1 MMGLRNALIAGLL
14 ALPAAPAP
22 AAKISAPVNAN
33 LTKPLTLASLQSLD
47 LGTILLVG
55 TGNWSG
61 ATVGMSRAG
70 TFSCTDARLTC
81 TGAVLPAKYR
91 VTGSNRTVVW
101 ISAPNVVLT
110 NAADPSQKLTLVV
123 DSPGSIVIPN
133 SGNPGADFM
142 LGGSITVGS
151 STPAGSYSG
160 IFNVT
165 VNY

>member
-1 MMGLRNALIAGLL
+1 MARRGNAVMAILL
-14 ALPAAPAP
+14 MLAATPAT

-33 LTKPLTLASLQSLD
+33 LTKPLTLSSLQSLD
-47 LGTILLVG
+47 LGSILLVG
-55 TGNWSG
+55 TGTWSG
-61 ATVGMSRAG
+61 ATVGVSRTG
-70 TFSCTDARLTC
+70 TLSCSDVRLTC

-91 VTGSNRTVVW
+91 VTGTNRTVVW

-110 NAADPSQKLTLVV
+110 NATDPSQKLTLVV
-123 DSPGSIVIPN
+123 DSPGSITLPN
-133 SGNPGADFM
+133 SGNPGADFT

>member
-1 MMGLRNALIAGLL
+1 MAGLL
-14 ALPAAPAP
+14 ALAATPAT
-22 AAKISAPVNAN
+22 AANLSAPVNAT
-33 LTKPLTLASLQSLD
+33 LTKPLSLSALQSLD

-55 TGNWSG
+55 TGTWSG
-61 ATVGMSRAG
+61 ATVGVSRAG
-70 TFSCTDARLTC
+70 AFSCSDARLTC
-81 TGAVLPAKYR
+81 SGAVLPAKYH
-91 VTGSNRTVVW
+91 VSGSNRTVVW

-110 NAADPSQKLTLVV
+110 NATDPSQKLTLVV
-123 DSPGSIVIPN
+123 DSPGSIVLPN
-133 SGNPGADFM
+133 SGNPGADFT